1 MNDSSSDPSSDT
13 RTISSSGNRVT
24 TVLQITDCH
33 LLSETGKRL
42 LGVDTED
49 SLRAVLSQAV
59 SEVTPDVLLVTGDI
73 AHDPSLDT
81 YSRFTALVREY
92 FSGPMLC
99 IPGNHDLWTPMRS
112 LLSEPSRMDLGGWRL
127 IGMDTHVDDDVA
139 AHLRASDEELL
150 REACATADGTH
161 LLIAC
166 HHPPISLECSWIDKH
181 RIPDGDALLG
191 WLSEHTCV
199 KGMVFGHAH
208 QTVDASFKHIT
219 LMGTPSSCFQF
230 APHTERFTIDTAM
243 PGYRWLY
250 LADDGSIRT
259 DVRRVEDYP
268 LHIDLS
274 QRA

>member
-1 MNDSSSDPSSDT
+1 MNNSSGV
-13 RTISSSGNRVT
+13 SSSGNRVT

-33 LLSETGKRL
+33 LRSETGKRL

-49 SLRAVLSQAV
+49 SLRAVLSQALD
-59 SEVTPDVLLVTGDI
+59 EVTPDALLVTGDI

-81 YSRFTALVREY
+81 YSRFAALVREY

-99 IPGNHDLWTPMRS
+99 IPGNHDLWAPMRS
-112 LLSEPSRMDLGGWRL
+112 ILCDPARLDLGNWQV
-127 IGMDTHVDDDVA
+127 IGIDTHVDDDVA
-139 AHLRASDEELL
+139 ACLRPADEQRLQ
-150 REACATADGTH
+150 EACVTAQGRH

-166 HHPPISLECSWIDKH
+166 HHPPIGLECPWIDKH
-181 RIPDGDALLG
+181 RIPGGDELLG

-208 QTVDASFKHIT
+208 QIVDSSVKHIA

-230 APHTERFTIDTAM
+230 APHTERFTIDTTM

-250 LADDGSIRT
+250 LADDGTIAT

-268 LHIDLS
+268 LHIDLT